1 MSPVLQRTP
10 GLGLDDRLE
19 AMREALAIASGR
31 LSDSE
36 VALTRD
42 VLDRAGQRLG
52 LGMEFTVA
60 ALAGGTGSG
69 KSSLFNAI
77 AGTELS
83 SAGPRRPTTGVAHAC
98 VWGHMNAEPL
108 LDWLAVPRRHHHD
121 SGSELEGL
129 VLLDLPDSDSTEEAH
144 RIEVDRLVEL
154 VDLMVWVLDPQKY
167 ADAVL
172 HDRYLRPLASHASVM
187 LLVLNQMDRLE
198 DASRDSCVA
207 DVKRLAQVDGL
218 GAVPVIATS
227 VASGEGLSD
236 LMAELSRR
244 VSLRREAVQRLE
256 ADVDRAIERI
266 SLSYDTKAE
275 PKDVRGAERGALV
288 DALARAG
295 GVELV
300 ADAVAKAHMH
310 RAVLATGSPFTRWLR
325 RLRPDPLK
333 RLHLSSASKAAS
345 APNAT
350 SPNVTARTSLPAPTP
365 VQRAQVGTALRRVSE
380 SASAGLPDPW
390 PAVIVRTAIVDEDRL
405 PDEVDRS
412 VGETDLGS
420 SRSPRW
426 WAAAGALQFA
436 LAATAIAGALW
447 LTVLFLLD
455 WLKFPSLPLPR
466 VNRLPLPT
474 LLLIGGL
481 LCGFLVALIG
491 RQLAAVGARRR
502 KRTARRHLL
511 SAIEELA
518 DTRIVGPIN
527 QELAAYRSFCAALKR
542 AGGKG
547 ARRRRT

>member
-1 MSPVLQRTP
+1 MTPLLQRTA
-10 GLGLDDRLE
+10 GLDLDYRLE
-19 AMREALAIASGR
+19 ALGEAVAVAAGR
-31 LSDSE
+31 LPDSE

-42 VLDRAGQRLG
+42 VLERAGRRLG

-69 KSSLFNAI
+69 KSSLFNSI

-83 SAGPRRPTTGVAHAC
+83 TAGARRPTTGVAHAC
-98 VWGHMNAEPL
+98 VWGQENADPL
-108 LDWLAVPRRHHHD
+108 LDWLAVPRRHHHA
-121 SGSELEGL
+121 SETELEGL
-129 VLLDLPDSDSTEEAH
+129 VLVDLPDSDSTEQAH

-187 LLVLNQMDRLE
+187 LLVLNQVDRL
-198 DASRDSCVA
+198 DSAARDSCLG
-207 DVKRLAQVDGL
+207 DVKRLAQADGL
-218 GAVPVIATS
+218 GDVPVIATS
-227 VASGEGLSD
+227 TTTREGLGD
-236 LMAELSRR
+236 LMAEMSRR
-244 VSLRREAVQRLE
+244 VTLRREAVRRLE
-256 ADVDRAIERI
+256 ADVDRVIERI
-266 SLSYDTKAE
+266 ATSCSSNADAN
-275 PKDVRGAERGALV
+275 DVKGAERVALV

-300 ADAVAKAHMH
+300 ADAVAGAHMH

-333 RLHLSSASKAAS
+333 RLHLSSQPDVA
-345 APNAT
+345 
-350 SPNVTARTSLPAPTP
+350 VRTSLPAPTP
-365 VQRAQVGTALRRVSE
+365 VQRAQVGTAIRRLSE
-380 SASAGLPDPW
+380 NASEGLPDPW
-390 PAVIVRTAIVDEDRL
+390 PGVILATATADEDRL

-426 WAAAGALQFA
+426 WAAAGALQIA

-447 LTVLFLLD
+447 LTLLFIFD
-455 WLKFPSLPLPR
+455 WLRFPSLPLPR

-481 LCGFLVALIG
+481 LAGFLVALIG

-502 KRTARRHLL
+502 KRTARRHLRT
-511 SAIEELA
+511 AVEELA
-518 DTRIVGPIN
+518 DRRIVGPIN
-527 QELAAYRSFCAALKR
+527 EELAAYRSFCTALKR
-542 AGGKG
+542 ASGK
-547 ARRRRT
+547 RRRGRRS